1 MRLVD
6 DKDFI
11 RNHCLYGFI
20 IFLKIRPVNVGA
32 VSGIVGI
39 ELQQVEYVG
48 ARGFCCCKQSFCFFK
63 RCGKTVVGFNNI
75 KPAFQPAD
83 GD

>member
-20 IFLKIRPVNVGA
+20 IFLKIRSVNVGA
-32 VSGIVGI
+32 VSVVIGIQ
-39 ELQQVEYVG
+39 LQQMEYVG
-48 ARGFCCCKQSFCFFK
+48 ARGFCCCKQLFCFFK
-63 RCGKTVVGFNNI
+63 RCGKTVMGFNNI